1 MRAKEFLLLE
11 YRRDVTAQKMGDRL
25 ITSFHAK
32 ENGHSLPDNL
42 YGAWT
47 VVDMVIRPKFHF
59 EDTIVMN
66 VLGQKTTI
74 NKATAP
80 EILQKIKPALIDA
93 ILAALE
99 QGDPTA
105 HKEYTQWIAAR
116 YITGDTKL
124 EDVSSTLRE
133 YLHKFVI
140 LKRKKILKPPA
151 NDINRYNS
159 FGNFMDNMDEYALPE
174 DEVADKG
181 KVTEMYKDAEVRIVV
196 PEDEPAA
203 CYYGR
208 GTRWCTA
215 ATQGSNYFNHYSRQG
230 PLYILIPTHAKYEG
244 EKYQLHFPSE
254 QFMDEQDE
262 SVSLEYIINDRFHVL
277 DFFKQ
282 QEPELKDYV
291 AYTDEEQLTPL
302 LAKIKEVAMDWLW
315 DEVMNWEQQ
324 DDYYTQ
330 WQAEQA
336 RERGW
341 EDENGDVDWDRVR
354 EDDHL
359 NNYLEWNDEV
369 RTWVKEIETAL
380 DYSPKMVKDFASAPR
395 DGLDDQTYKMEEL
408 DALLARIVNYE
419 TGKAGSRDFD
429 YIASAIVERIGVRKD
444 SNRISNNDPVW
455 TVYVSGWPRH

>member
-1 MRAKEFLLLE
+1 MRAKEFLLE

-32 ENGHSLPDNL
+32 ENGHSLPDIL

-47 VVDMVIRPKFHF
+47 IVDMVVRPKFHF
-59 EDTIVMN
+59 EDTIIMN

-74 NKATAP
+74 NKANAP

-93 ILAALE
+93 ILATLE

-105 HKEYTQWIAAR
+105 HKEYVQWIAAR

-124 EDVSSTLRE
+124 EDVTSTIRE

-196 PEDEPAA
+196 PEDESAA

-215 ATQGSNYFNHYSRQG
+215 ATQGTNYFNHYSRQG
-230 PLYILIPTHAKYEG
+230 PLYILIPTHARYEG

-262 SVSLEYIINDRFHVL
+262 QVSLLDLIDDRFHL
-277 DFFKQ
+277 IDFFKQ
-282 QEPELKDYV
+282 QEPEIKEYV
-291 AYTDEEQLTPL
+291 AYTDDETLAPL
-302 LAKIKEVAMDWLW
+302 LEKIKEIARDWLW
-315 DEVMNWEQQ
+315 DEVMNWEHQ
-324 DDYYTQ
+324 DDYFTE

-369 RTWVKEIETAL
+369 RTWVKEVETAL
-380 DYSPKMVKDFASAPR
+380 DYSPKMVKDFAVSPR
-395 DGLDDQTYKMEEL
+395 DGLDVELYKMEQL
-408 DALLARIVNYE
+408 DALIARIVNYE
-419 TGKAGSRDFD
+419 TGKAGSRDGD
-429 YIASAIVERIGVRKD
+429 HIASAIKQRIGVRRD
-444 SNRISNNDPVW
+444 NNRIGNNDPVW
-455 TVYVSGWPRH
+455 TVFVSGWPRH